1 MKKILAFILIIMM
14 MLFAFVAC
22 NSQAP
27 IKGDKG
33 EDGKT
38 PYIGVNGNWW
48 IGESDLGV
56 AAQGSQGEKGDEGD
70 PGAQGLP
77 GIQGEK
83 GEQGDKGDKGDKG
96 DQGESG
102 APGKDAIAP
111 QIRINDMTMEWEV
124 STDGGLTWVSTG
136 VKAVY
141 TPETDAP
148 VTHAPVTDAPTTDA
162 PTTDAPTTDAP
173 ATDAPAT
180 DAPATEPPATE
191 HPATE
196 APATETPATDAPAT
210 EAPETLPPT
219 SSEYSQG
226 LKYQHRDGSGVIV
239 TGKGTC
245 TDKNIV
251 IPPTYD
257 GLPVVAIGDKAFY
270 NCYRLTS
277 VTIPDSVTNI
287 GEWAFYSC
295 DSLTSVTIP
304 DSVTRIGYA
313 AFENCSNLT
322 SVTIGDSVTSIGAS
336 AFYDCSKLTSVTI
349 GNSVTG
355 IGFYAF
361 RDCISL
367 TNVTIGDSVTSIG
380 YAAFDGCYK
389 LVEVVNKSSLTIT
402 KGDKD
407 GDNVQDDNER
417 AYYALEVHNGESK
430 IDVQGDYVFYTYE
443 GVNYLVN
450 YIGSATEITLPENY
464 KGANYVINK
473 YAFYNTGVT
482 SVVIPSGVVGI
493 LPNAFYECSKLV
505 SVEFKV
511 LDGWTVGGQSA
522 SASILSDK
530 STAAQFLTDTYIDVE
545 WKRA

>member
-1 MKKILAFILIIMM
+1 MKKILVLISVVIM
-14 MLFAFVAC
+14 MLFVFVAC

-33 EDGKT
+33 DKGDQGEAGLT

-56 AAQGSQGEKGDEGD
+56 AAQGSQGEKGDKGD

-148 VTHAPVTDAPTTDA
+148 VTDAPTTDA

-191 HPATE
+191 PPATE
-196 APATETPATDAPAT
+196 APATETPAT
-210 EAPETLPPT
+210 EAPETLPPV

-226 LKYQHRDGSGVIV
+226 LKYLKHIDGSGVTV
-239 TGKGTC
+239 TGIGTC

-257 GLPVVAIGDKAFY
+257 GLPVVAIGDSAF
-270 NCYRLTS
+270 R
-277 VTIPDSVTNI
+277 
-287 GEWAFYSC
+287 SC
-295 DSLTSVTIP
+295 FSLTSVTIP
-304 DSVTRIGYA
+304 DSVTSIGEWAFSYCTSLTSVTMGDSVTTIGSYA
-313 AFENCSNLT
+313 FWECDSLTSVTIGNSVTSIGQQAFYECTSLT
-322 SVTIGDSVTSIGAS
+322 SVTIGDSVTSIGRE
-336 AFYDCSKLTSVTI
+336 AFRNCTSLTS
-349 GNSVTG
+349 
-355 IGFYAF
+355 
-361 RDCISL
+361 
-367 TNVTIGDSVTSIG
+367 VTIGDSVTSIG
-380 YAAFDGCYK
+380 PFAFDDCYK
-389 LVEVVNKSSLTIT
+389 LVEVVNKSSLAIT
-402 KGDKD
+402 KGDEN
-407 GDNVQDDNER
+407 GDIYQGNYEH
-417 AYYALEVHNGESK
+417 AYYALEVHTGDSK

-464 KGANYVINK
+464 KGENYVINK
-473 YAFYNTGVT
+473 YAFYDTGV
-482 SVVIPSGVVGI
+482 
-493 LPNAFYECSKLV
+493 K

-530 STAAQFLTDTYIDVE
+530 STAAQFLTDTYKDVE